1 MLGIVL
7 KLTGLF
13 IPEIETSAIQK
24 ELKK

>member
-13 IPEIETSAIQK
+13 IPEIKTSAIQK